1 MLSSARSHI
10 SVPTLIFAIS
20 FLLFLVLTQLSAL
33 PAFAENLS
41 ISDQTRFKTM
51 SQRSSPV
58 TLYAPQTGKGIPI
71 GTRMLYLEDK
81 EHLESINSILK
92 RDQHWKAIN
101 RQSPNFGFTSSAYW
115 FKFAI
120 ENPSRNS
127 EYVYLE
133 LAIPFLDHIEVY
145 QREERTIVAQH
156 VVGDTYPFKQRPVI
170 HQNFVMPFT
179 LKPGKNEMMMRVS
192 SAGTVEAPLVLWS
205 PADHAKFSSDDHMVQ
220 GIWAGIIGIMIVYN
234 LLLFLSIREVSYL
247 YYVVFSFGYLF
258 FQISLKGYGFAY
270 VWPEAMSW
278 NSYSISTFIGICNL
292 SIVLLNIKFLN
303 LKVTNPK
310 AANIMVVVAVISGL
324 SLVASFFAP
333 YSLTIRLNSTLALII
348 CCLSLILGYAA
359 LLRGQD
365 DARNYCLAWTATF
378 MGIGILGA
386 VKFGIVEAN
395 FWTNNAGQIG
405 VVFLVS
411 LLSLALANRIN
422 REKEL
427 RLNAQ
432 ESVLN
437 SEKRLRESQAELLQ
451 AQASINSQLEAK
463 VNERTQSMQRALT
476 ELEQANN
483 RLELASTTDS
493 LTTLFNR
500 RHFESR
506 LIIEF
511 KRAQRHQRELSII
524 LCDIDHFKTI
534 NDNYGHKTGDECLR
548 HVAVILKNTI
558 TRSGDIIARYGGEE
572 FIVLLVDTSIEEAE
586 YLANTLCGEFSNSAF
601 ESEGNIIEFTA
612 SFGVSSLTQQT
623 AKRADELVSRADIA
637 LYQAKGNGRDTVKLW
652 QPASESPNN
661 ES

>member
-1 MLSSARSHI
+1 MLLSARNYF
-10 SVPTLIFAIS
+10 SVPTLIFAIR
-20 FLLFLVLTQLSAL
+20 FLLFLVLSQLSVL
-33 PAFAENLS
+33 PAYAENLS
-41 ISDQTRFKTM
+41 ISDQTRFKTI

-58 TLYAPQTGKGIPI
+58 TTYTPLTGKGIPV
-71 GTRMLYLEDK
+71 GTKMLYLEDK
-81 EHLESINSILK
+81 EHLESINTILK
-92 RDQHWKAIN
+92 RDHHWKTIY
-101 RQSPNFGFTSSAYW
+101 RKSPNFGFTSSAFW

-120 ENPSRNS
+120 DNTSSNTESI
-127 EYVYLE
+127 YLE
-133 LAIPFLDHIEVY
+133 LPIPFLDNIEIY
-145 QREERTIVAQH
+145 QREKHTILAQH
-156 VVGDTYPFKQRPVI
+156 VVGDTYPFEQRPII

-179 LKPGKNEMMMRVS
+179 LKPGKNEMIMRVS
-192 SAGTVEAPLVLWS
+192 SAGTVEAPLILWS
-205 PADHAKFSSDDHMVQ
+205 PTDHAKFSSDDHMLQ

-234 LLLFLSIREVSYL
+234 LLLFISIREESYL

-270 VWPEAMSW
+270 IWPEAMNW
-278 NSYSISTFIGICNL
+278 NSYAISTFIGICNL

-303 LKVTNPK
+303 LKVTNPR
-310 AANIMVVVAVISGL
+310 ARNVMSVVAVISAL
-324 SLVASFFAP
+324 SLVASIFAP
-333 YSLTIRLNSTLALII
+333 YSLTIRLNSTLALVI

-359 LLRGQD
+359 LLKGQD

-378 MGIGILGA
+378 TGVSILGA
-386 VKFGIVEAN
+386 VKFGFLGAN

-411 LLSLALANRIN
+411 LLSFALANRIN

-427 RLNAQ
+427 RLSAQ

-437 SEKRLRESQAELLQ
+437 SEKRLRESQAELLE
-451 AQASINSQLEAK
+451 AQTSINAQLEAK
-463 VNERTQSMQRALT
+463 VAERTQSMQRALT

-506 LIIEF
+506 LVIEF

-524 LCDIDHFKTI
+524 LCDIDHFKAI
-534 NDNYGHKTGDECLR
+534 NDNFGHKTGDECLR
-548 HVAVILKNTI
+548 HVSVILKNTI
-558 TRSGDIIARYGGEE
+558 TRSGDIISRYGGEE

-586 YLANTLCGEFSNSAF
+586 YLANTLCREFSHSAF

-612 SFGVSSLTQQT
+612 SFGVSSLTQEP

-637 LYQAKGNGRDTVKLW
+637 LYQAKGDGRNTVKLW
-652 QPASESPNN
+652 QPSPEPSDYES
-661 ES
+661 